1 MRKILAILMIVILLA
16 PVIGTLAVFHLY
28 RYQIR
33 KEVTEIIIRGMK
45 EEWVDLAFSS
55 AEIKTKLKWK
65 HSREFEFEGQ
75 MYDIVEQRI
84 EGDTVI
90 YTCYKDDKE
99 TRLNQQLDKSV
110 ARALGQDPVQ
120 KNRNERIANF
130 FKNLYQPV
138 SVIWHP
144 ELFPNS
150 TLNFGLYSSNYL
162 SLYIAP
168 PSPPPKIA

>member
-1 MRKILAILMIVILLA
+1 MIGILLA
-16 PVIGTLAVFHLY
+16 PVMGTLAVFHLY

-55 AEIKTKLKWK
+55 SEINTKLKWK
-65 HSREFEFEGQ
+65 HSLEFEFEGH

-99 TRLNQQLDKSV
+99 TRLNQELDKTV

-130 FKNLYQPV
+130 FKNLYQPAYFNFDLNPECRQHAT
-138 SVIWHP
+138 STIDNRQLAIIWI
-144 ELFPNS
+144 S
-150 TLNFGLYSSNYL
+150 
-162 SLYIAP
+162 P
-168 PSPPPKIA
+168 PSPPPKQA

>member
-1 MRKILAILMIVILLA
+1 MRKILAILMIGILLA
-16 PVIGTLAVFHLY
+16 PVLGTLAVFHLY

-45 EEWVDLAFSS
+45 EEWVDLAFLSS
-55 AEIKTKLKWK
+55 EINTKLKWK

-130 FKNLYQPV
+130 FKNLYQPA
-138 SVIWHP
+138 SVIWCP
-144 ELFPNS
+144 ELFSNS
-150 TLNFGLYSSNYL
+150 TFNFELCPMNYL
-162 SLYIAP
+162 SFYISP
-168 PSPPPKIA
+168 PSPPPKQA

>member
-1 MRKILAILMIVILLA
+1 MRKILAMLMICILLA
-16 PVIGTLAVFHLY
+16 PVMGTLAVFHLY

-55 AEIKTKLKWK
+55 SEIKTKLKWK

-99 TRLNQQLDKSV
+99 TRLNQELDKTV

-120 KNRNERIANF
+120 KNRNERLANF
-130 FKNLYQPV
+130 FKNLYQPG
-138 SVIWHP
+138 SCIWSP
-144 ELFPNS
+144 TSFSPS
-150 TLNFGLYSSNYL
+150 TLTFEPCPLNYL
-162 SLYIAP
+162 SLYIIP
-168 PSPPPKIA
+168 PSPPPKQA